1 MLRMKTQNGYKAQS
15 PQKMDHLS
23 FAGVMCIG
31 GIRDDRHG
39 RLLNYFA
46 IEFHMRVEKLEYG
59 NCWGWAP
66 PKRIS
71 GPSSDYSN
79 HVSGTAIDLN
89 ETRHKLGESNTFTP
103 EQVLEI
109 RKILKK
115 FHHRIRWG
123 GDYSRPDEMHF
134 EIINKPKLQLVTNGF
149 SPCS

>member
-1 MLRMKTQNGYKAQS
+1 MKTQNGYKAQS

-46 IEFHMRVEKLEYG
+46 IEFHVRVEKLEYG

-79 HVSGTAIDLN
+79 HVSGTAIDPQRDPSQARENLTLLHQN
-89 ETRHKLGESNTFTP
+89 KYWRLG
-103 EQVLEI
+103 
-109 RKILKK
+109 R
-115 FHHRIRWG
+115 
-123 GDYSRPDEMHF
+123 Y
-134 EIINKPKLQLVTNGF
+134 
-149 SPCS
+149 